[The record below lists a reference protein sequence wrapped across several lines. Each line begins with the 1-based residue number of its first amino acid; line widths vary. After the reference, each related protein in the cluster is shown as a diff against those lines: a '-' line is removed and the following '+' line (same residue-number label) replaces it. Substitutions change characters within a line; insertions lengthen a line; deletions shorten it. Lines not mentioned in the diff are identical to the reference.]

1 LCKAAT
7 QPLCGLVNFNMKHLR
22 SLFDLTI
29 EEFHDILRIADTLKH
44 QLHQDQRPDLLK
56 NRTLALLFE
65 KASLRTRVSFEAGM
79 IQLGG
84 AAIYLTND
92 VGWRERETIADF
104 VRVLAEYCDFVV
116 CRAISQAT
124 VDELASHNVMPVI
137 NGLTDRSHPCQAMAD
152 MMTMQEHSDGNL
164 KGKQLTFV
172 GDGNNVARS
181 LLKASAMC
189 GMKFRLAGPTK
200 FQLESSLVA
209 QVREHFGA
217 LDFQQGNDI
226 KSLVRDSD
234 FVYTDVWTSMG
245 QEAEA
250 QERSVLFSPF
260 QINSDLM
267 KMAPEHCKVLHCLP
281 ARRGM
286 EITNEVIDSAS
297 SIVFPQAANRMHL
310 QKGLLVWMAEQNG
323 ILPLRE
329 GK

>member
-1 LCKAAT
+1 
-7 QPLCGLVNFNMKHLR
+7 MKHLR
-22 SLFDLTI
+22 SLFDLNVD
-29 EEFHDILRIADTLKH
+29 EFNDILRLADKLKN
-44 QLHQDQRPDLLK
+44 QLNNNQQPDLLK

-116 CRAISQAT
+116 CRAISQST

-152 MMTMQEHSDGNL
+152 MMTMREHSNGSL

-200 FQLESSLVA
+200 FHLEPSLIT
-209 QVREHFGA
+209 QVHEHFGS
-217 LDFQQGNDI
+217 LDFHQGNDI
-226 KSLVRDSD
+226 QSLVRDSD
-234 FVYTDVWTSMG
+234 FIYTDVWTSMG

-250 QERSVLFSPF
+250 QERSVLFSPY
-260 QINSDLM
+260 QINAAMM
-267 KMAPEHCKVLHCLP
+267 KMAPAHCKILHCLP
-281 ARRGM
+281 ARRGQ
-286 EITNEVIDSAS
+286 EITDDVIDSAS

-323 ILPLRE
+323 VLPLSE
-329 GK
+329 SK